1 MVVIQKSLDYR
12 MKRLIVEINSTDRSN
27 LIDFNSLQVRDN
39 LYSKAD
45 NCYFTYRKFG
55 SRTYIPAGGDEVGVW
70 DRGTKIFGGK
80 IINVEVLVEG
90 KITTYKVECKDWVDQ
105 LDGQLVPETYESKT
119 VNEIITDI
127 QSKYATTFDI
137 SNVNCT
143 TTIEAIYFDLKP
155 VSKCLDELADR
166 TGYHWYVDSDKKI
179 YFFVEGSITPPFD
192 ITDDNG
198 HCISDSLQIED
209 NYERIQNRVNI
220 QGTKV
225 STVQVNDA
233 TSIAAYGEHEVII
246 RDDTLTSTAEATQ
259 KANAILAAYK
269 DPIKSGSF
277 QTYDTGLFSGQKINV
292 NSTLRGVN
300 QDFIIQSVSFVAR
313 TPTDFIYE
321 VSIMTQQDKGLID
334 LLQQEIMTPLPDAA
348 TSFGNQNFTCDVKFS
363 IVNYHK
369 ISWTAGTITMSNG
382 DTYSIAL
389 GDYTF
394 TNTEICYFDPNV
406 STTVLQF
413 STTFGDGV
421 GEDKTALGYAIPNP
435 NVALGAQFIPKGFM
449 GGVRFWG
456 GENIVAR
463 TIIADQI
470 GLHALTSDL
479 VTTGE
484 FITLSAQ
491 IKDAII
497 TNAKITGT
505 LTIGHTDAKCTDPDA
520 DQTSANPQTIS
531 WLSDS
536 SSFGNMAWED
546 LVGLAKLDTT
556 VIVGGYVKTSLLT
569 ADNIVTGTLTGLTVQ
584 TATSGKRLRM
594 QGSPANEYQFLD
606 SATKVGH
613 LKIDDDGS
621 GGYFAQI
628 YIDYLGP
635 VIEVGSVTGASPSVY
650 FNAPFFESYGRSAIG
665 QVSLLGSNTQVGL
678 GWSGGAT
685 ATWSFDLGTDL
696 AKVSSN
702 IVPSGTYDLGTSGDE
717 WNKLWVDE
725 INLNGT
731 SKTAWPAAGV
741 TAHGD
746 LTGVTS
752 SQHHVKYSDANARS
766 AIINYNLS
774 GDLQL
779 NAHDLET
786 VKYLKFHASYGKIY
800 VGSTEI
806 INFYSTTKVQ
816 FKKPVELG
824 GENLTETGTIL
835 PEGTASK
842 NLGGSSNNWEDLYL
856 EGDVYSNGSTQIIAL
871 DNDTTAIQVLNR
883 DFIPSSDD
891 AVTCGRYNQ
900 RWSDTRTVKFNG
912 SDYGFE
918 NDWYLTE
925 HDRVGIK
932 EVGIAVLDSDDE
944 LKLFI
949 GESGLYVKGGNVKN
963 LDILPYVK
971 TTIEQRVRMDN
982 HPELRNRTKDKVILG
997 LPDPKD
1003 AKIGGGKYIEN
1014 KITMKKNK
1022 EIKSNKK

>member
-1 MVVIQKSLDYR
+1 MLETTEQYNIFELGFNKYLSKELSVLGIGQNDLSMPSIMGSSFLEIPPSQMGSGELVGNITMVAGLLQSYNFVTGSTGWQINYDGDVEFNSGVFRGSLVAGSIHIPDQDTTANSFHTDSDGNSWWGCTETNFNNDNDNANAYIL
-12 MKRLIVEINSTDRSN
+12 KTGVAKFQSADITGAITINSGSGIANLTDAGSLAVLDAIGASN
-27 LIDFNSLQVRDN
+27 CNSTII
-39 LYSKAD
+39 S
-45 NCYFTYRKFG
+45 
-55 SRTYIPAGGDEVGVW
+55 
-70 DRGTKIFGGK
+70 GGK
-80 IINVEVLVEG
+80 II
-90 KITTYKVECKDWVDQ
+90 
-105 LDGQLVPETYESKT
+105 
-119 VNEIITDI
+119 
-127 QSKYATTFDI
+127 
-137 SNVNCT
+137 
-143 TTIEAIYFDLKP
+143 
-155 VSKCLDELADR
+155 
-166 TGYHWYVDSDKKI
+166 TG
-179 YFFVEGSITPPFD
+179 
-192 ITDDNG
+192 
-198 HCISDSLQIED
+198 
-209 NYERIQNRVNI
+209 
-220 QGTKV
+220 
-225 STVQVNDA
+225 
-233 TSIAAYGEHEVII
+233 
-246 RDDTLTSTAEATQ
+246 
-259 KANAILAAYK
+259 
-269 DPIKSGSF
+269 
-277 QTYDTGLFSGQKINV
+277 
-292 NSTLRGVN
+292 
-300 QDFIIQSVSFVAR
+300 
-313 TPTDFIYE
+313 
-321 VSIMTQQDKGLID
+321 
-334 LLQQEIMTPLPDAA
+334 
-348 TSFGNQNFTCDVKFS
+348 
-363 IVNYHK
+363 
-369 ISWTAGTITMSNG
+369 
-382 DTYSIAL
+382 
-389 GDYTF
+389 
-394 TNTEICYFDPNV
+394 
-406 STTVLQF
+406 
-413 STTFGDGV
+413 
-421 GEDKTALGYAIPNP
+421 
-435 NVALGAQFIPKGFM
+435 
-449 GGVRFWG
+449 
-456 GENIVAR
+456 
-463 TIIADQI
+463 
-470 GLHALTSDL
+470 
-479 VTTGE
+479 
-484 FITLSAQ
+484 
-491 IKDAII
+491 
-497 TNAKITGT
+497 
-505 LTIGHTDAKCTDPDA
+505 
-520 DQTSANPQTIS
+520 
-531 WLSDS
+531 
-536 SSFGNMAWED
+536 
-546 LVGLAKLDTT
+546 
-556 VIVGGYVKTSLLT
+556 LLT
-569 ADNIVTGTLTGLTVQ
+569 ASNIVTGTLTGLTVQ

-702 IVPSGTYDLGTSGDE
+702 IVPSSTYDLGTSGDE